1 MYNISSKESNQVRN
15 CYAEFK
21 SVWLS
26 EAYILVKGTI
36 NISEAGVDIAAQ
48 NVDAR
53 NKQVTLRIARHLLTP
68 EPK

>member
-1 MYNISSKESNQVRN
+1 MG
-15 CYAEFK
+15 
-21 SVWLS
+21 LS

-36 NISEAGVDIAAQ
+36 NISGAGVDIAAQ